1 MYQTAYQELPNG
13 KGFRVILYV
22 QGYISTPSISSFEMA
37 CLNLIYIL
45 RNLVNK
51 DVIQQGFDKR
61 VLLLQAFVL
70 QSLHCVTGRHHQK
83 LIMEMEHLFKPL
95 TNIRSTS
102 PASTICS
109 HCLGNRLKTI
119 VTDRQI

>member
-22 QGYISTPSISSFEMA
+22 QSYISTPSVSSFEMA

-45 RNLVNK
+45 RYLVNK

-70 QSLHCVTGRHHQK
+70 QSLHCVTG
-83 LIMEMEHLFKPL
+83 
-95 TNIRSTS
+95 
-102 PASTICS
+102 
-109 HCLGNRLKTI
+109 
-119 VTDRQI
+119 